1 MSPHVS
7 AAGTDASGN
16 RAAPSAALLD
26 VESFAGLLGV
36 STRHVRRLVDAGKA
50 PQPVRLGGCVRWPRN
65 VVEAWLA
72 DGCPTIR
79 RPAGKVAR

>member
-7 AAGTDASGN
+7 AAGPDASGN

-26 VESFAGLLGV
+26 VEAFAGLLGV

-50 PQPVRLGGCVRWPRN
+50 PQPVRLGGCVRWPRH

-72 DGCPTIR
+72 DGCPNCR
-79 RPAGKVAR
+79 KRPGVSR